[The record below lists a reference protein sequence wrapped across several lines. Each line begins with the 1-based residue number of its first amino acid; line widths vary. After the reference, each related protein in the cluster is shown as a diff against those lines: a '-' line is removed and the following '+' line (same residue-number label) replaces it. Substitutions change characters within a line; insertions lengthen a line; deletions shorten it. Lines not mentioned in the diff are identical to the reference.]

1 MISKRAVFDQQ
12 EALYKDLLEQIK
24 QCHVI
29 AEHSGIVVYTV
40 PEQTRMGSGA
50 TQSIIAQGEPVQ
62 YGQKMMSIPD
72 LSHMLVNVRV
82 HEAFINH
89 MEVEARVD
97 SVNPDGPAEKAG
109 LKAGDVVAKLGN
121 KRVKA
126 MRICR
131 CFALPQAGYDGQ
143 LTVQRGKEDHEVDLT
158 LAPRPV
164 EPPVNGGGNP
174 PTPTA
179 INRRAAFFCPSVT
192 AVPTTPTM
200 LSGCN
205 SRGIAGQCPR
215 GGGCRQDIAGTR
227 QERGQCRRTARLD
240 VA

>member
-1 MISKRAVFDQQ
+1 MGDKLDLQKKDEFEKGPDRIHGSGYTPNKRKCHQNRKKQRTSAYSLMISKRAVFDQQ

-97 SVNPDGPAEKAG
+97 SVIRMGP
-109 LKAGDVVAKLGN
+109 
-121 KRVKA
+121 
-126 MRICR
+126 
-131 CFALPQAGYDGQ
+131 
-143 LTVQRGKEDHEVDLT
+143 
-158 LAPRPV
+158 PRRP
-164 EPPVNGGGNP
+164 
-174 PTPTA
+174 A
-179 INRRAAFFCPSVT
+179 
-192 AVPTTPTM
+192 
-200 LSGCN
+200 
-205 SRGIAGQCPR
+205 SRP
-215 GGGCRQDIAGTR
+215 GTW
-227 QERGQCRRTARLD
+227 
-240 VA
+240 